1 MAIPQLNRSSF
12 RPLLL
17 PLLLGGALILSAC
30 SGGEAPKQAP
40 MGPMPVT
47 VIEVQPQNVPRTLEI
62 MGQTEGAKET
72 EVRARVGGILV
83 KQFYQEGEPVK
94 EGQPLFQIDRDTYEI
109 ALAEARAK
117 AEQTE
122 REMARMKKLVDV
134 QGVSRKD
141 YDDAVSAN
149 DLAQAALR
157 QAKLNLSWTTVV
169 APVSGI
175 SGRAEKSVGNLITT
189 GADSRLTSIFLNDP
203 MWVRFSVSS
212 NESAR
217 LTGGRL
223 NANSLTGIELVMPDG
238 AVYPMPGKINFM
250 ASSIDTTLGTQQLR
264 AEFSN
269 KEGLLLPGQFVR
281 VRLIAGEQQG
291 IFLVPQTA
299 VMQTEQGNLVMV
311 AGADN
316 KVVSRKLKTG
326 VWFGKDWIVEEGL
339 QPGDRVITDNL
350 MKLKPGMEVAP
361 HAPGAGPGAPGAAP
375 APATP
380 AAADKEGAPAAAAPE
395 EQAPQAPADP
405 AEQAPAK
412 DQAKQG

>member
-1 MAIPQLNRSSF
+1 MATSHLNHRSF

-62 MGQTEGAKET
+62 MAQTEGAKET

-109 ALAEARAK
+109 ALAEAKAK

-169 APVSGI
+169 APVTGI
-175 SGRAEKSVGNLITT
+175 TGRAEKSVGNLITAGT
-189 GADSRLTSIFLNDP
+189 DSRLTSIYLNDP
-203 MWVRFSVSS
+203 MWVRFSVST

-223 NANSLTGIELVMPDG
+223 NANSLTGVELVMSDG
-238 AVYPMPGKINFM
+238 TVYPMPGKINFM

-281 VRLIAGEQQG
+281 VRLIAGEQEG

-299 VMQTEQGNLVMV
+299 VLQTEQGNLVMV
-311 AGADN
+311 VGADN
-316 KVVSRKLKTG
+316 KVAPRPLKTG
-326 VWFGKDWIVEEGL
+326 VWFGKDWIVQEGL

-361 HAPGAGPGAPGAAP
+361 HAPGAGPGAPAAPGAAP
-375 APATP
+375 AAG
-380 AAADKEGAPAAAAPE
+380 KEGAPAAPAAAPE
-395 EQAPQAPADP
+395 KEAP

>member
-17 PLLLGGALILSAC
+17 PLLLGGALILGAC
-30 SGGEAPKQAP
+30 SRDEAPKQAP
-40 MGPMPVT
+40 GPMPVT
-47 VIEVQPQNVPRTLEI
+47 VIEVQPQNVPRILEI

-134 QGVSRKD
+134 QGVSRKE

-157 QAKLNLSWTTVV
+157 QARLNLSWTTVV

-189 GADSRLTSIFLNDP
+189 GADSRLTSIYLNDP

-223 NANSLTGIELVMPDG
+223 TANSLTGVELVMSDG
-238 AVYPMPGKINFM
+238 TVYPLPGKINFM

-269 KEGLLLPGQFVR
+269 KEGMLLPGQFVR
-281 VRLIAGEQQG
+281 VRLIAGEQEG

-299 VMQTEQGNLVMV
+299 IMQTEQGNQVMV

-375 APATP
+375 VPAP
-380 AAADKEGAPAAAAPE
+380 AADKEGAPAAAPE